1 MPDSV
6 RATYAVASA
15 DPEYAGTT
23 YTLNDLDDG
32 SVLVFLEY
40 PDGSAID
47 AGYLYEEDVEGL
59 GESELL
65 AEIDQAL
72 RDAQLPPRGDIVT
85 PSRQDLDAG
94 DEAVAPVLSLA
105 HA

>member
-1 MPDSV
+1 MPDTV
-6 RATYAVASA
+6 RATYAVASD

-32 SVLVFLEY
+32 SVLVFLKY

-47 AGYLYEEDVEGL
+47 AGYLYQEDVEGL

-72 RDAQLPPRGDIVT
+72 SEGQLPPRGEILT
-85 PSRQDLDAG
+85 QS
-94 DEAVAPVLSLA
+94 
-105 HA
+105 